1 MIQIQN
7 DSKRSRVQ
15 IIMRISLGIPGCGQ
29 CRRSNKHT
37 LGCRLITGPY
47 PLSRP
52 RHHNTRSAHTG
63 KVARRS
69 VDRTRSSAPDRIYQ
83 PTRATGVKTKK
94 HSAKQ
99 RGPRVR
105 LPPRPPGIPHA
116 RTATPNCP
124 CPPAGGGVARGLT
137 SPGGRGW
144 RLAGT

>member
-83 PTRATGVKTKK
+83 PTRATGVKTKTLREATRPTRPPP
-94 HSAKQ
+94 STPARDPARSDRDPELPMPA
-99 RGPRVR
+99 RGWWSGARIDEPRR
-105 LPPRPPGIPHA
+105 PRP
-116 RTATPNCP
+116 
-124 CPPAGGGVARGLT
+124 
-137 SPGGRGW
+137 
-144 RLAGT
+144 AGT